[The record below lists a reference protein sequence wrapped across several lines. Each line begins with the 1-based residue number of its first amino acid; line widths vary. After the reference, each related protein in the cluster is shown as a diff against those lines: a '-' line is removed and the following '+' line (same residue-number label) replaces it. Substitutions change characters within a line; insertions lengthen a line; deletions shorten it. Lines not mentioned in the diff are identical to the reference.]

1 LLRFAEGWPM
11 IEEELDALE
20 LPVKTEGY
28 TLQLRDGRAVA
39 VERRREMIDP
49 ASRVFVSRMGDD
61 IPGTVGDALD
71 RIGVSD
77 IFEPGSPVAI
87 KLNLGGGIAGVPS
100 SFSDPLVIEG
110 VIDKARELG
119 AVPFVCEADMRTLT
133 MDQGLLARRALYP
146 LLVRKG
152 VPFVNLSHLAGIDFL
167 PCGWSR
173 PMHLPRALLHPAVK
187 IVSVPALKH
196 HWECGVT
203 LAAKNMYGA
212 ISERQKSLFHRGGAI
227 DETVAAAA
235 RAVTP
240 DISLLAHRQV
250 GGSLGPHFCVPVD
263 FGYVLA
269 SDNVLAADRVGCD
282 FMGVDW
288 RGVKHLQVNC
298 DGREILYNMVEGSVP
313 MDPVVTRR
321 IARTA
326 ISGGKRWFWRA
337 LLYPQYFVPHRTQH
351 KQIPRFEALGT
362 WANWLFFH
370 TRGDP
375 WPSRWRARWQA
386 NP

>member
-1 LLRFAEGWPM
+1 M
-11 IEEELDALE
+11 IEEELDSLE
-20 LPVKTEGY
+20 LPVKTGGY
-28 TLQLRDGRAVA
+28 TLELRDGRAVA
-39 VERRREMIDP
+39 VERRREMIDT

-100 SFSDPLVIEG
+100 SFSDPLVVEG

-152 VPFVNLSHLAGIDFL
+152 VPFVNLSHLAGIDFF

-288 RGVKHLQVNC
+288 RAVKHLQINC
-298 DGREILYNMVEGSVP
+298 DGREIPYNTVEGSVDL
-313 MDPVVTRR
+313 DPVVTRR
-321 IARTA
+321 IAGTA
-326 ISGGKRWFWRA
+326 IGPAKRWLWRG

-351 KQIPRFEALGT
+351 RQIPRFEALGT